1 MKRLI
6 AFITAVLCVVG
17 LFSFTAS
24 AEEVSVEELI
34 ENELWSLQFNFGGIV
49 DEEYMVSRTMEEFRT
64 MDGHILPWEKT
75 IPADEFEEMLDKF
88 FAVNEDT
95 LKAIKGF
102 SFDEYN
108 PNAFR
113 YDVDEN
119 VYICKI
125 GGIPVTGFMHYD
137 YYTCEKVGS
146 TYKAF
151 YNEIKYES
159 LASALPEGVD
169 EFEYAESLGFPESIK
184 YGGKTYYQDE
194 NSWAEYYIKTPL
206 YSGKVYTVEVD
217 GDNVRIIS
225 YGDYTAEDLPG
236 YETMLNDL
244 FVRELSFLDDYFS
257 YNLAEYALYQMT
269 SILVDKEWDDFSDT
283 IIPAEVLEPELN
295 KHFCLDEETL
305 ARFKQYAKY
314 NETEQTYTLNIY
326 GGFGG
331 GISERAYT
339 AFKKKG
345 DIYEVFFNTIMRE
358 YLRDEFDDEAEFYQY
373 IEAQG
378 YPESITYKGKTYE
391 SIYGE
396 YVCDSGLENTGKK
409 YTVDLNG
416 GIVRIHSISTFTKEE
431 HPDYVPPLEEV
442 FDDGLWLLNGFFE
455 YGTEYIVKILTNEL
469 FVWGDDH
476 DNSKPT
482 VVSSKVFEDTL
493 NKFFVATN
501 DMITALR
508 NYEGSLKYDEETDTY
523 TINYFGDFGGFMSP
537 RRYMCYGD
545 NNDGTYDVFYQTINY
560 DYLSP
565 EGYEQAEA
573 EGWPNVFVYNGVE
586 YQNGIDGYYRIESYA
601 HSGYKYRVS
610 INDDYTVRLLSVSE
624 FEESELPGYKLGDID
639 GDYQRSSSD
648 AIYLLYNVF
657 FGDTRYPLLQSCD
670 FDANGD
676 VETDDAIYLLYNIFF
691 GDTRYPLNV
700 PQTPTQTPGD
710 GWTGNF

>member
-24 AEEVSVEELI
+24 AEEVTVEDAI
-34 ENELWSLQFNFGGIV
+34 KNELWMLQFSFEGIV
-49 DEEYMVSRTMEEFRT
+49 SEEYIVFRA
-64 MDGHILPWEKT
+64 MQDFRAQDNSILPWERT
-75 IPADEFEEMLDKF
+75 IPADEFEAVLNKYFVVDDGML
-88 FAVNEDT
+88 E
-95 LKAIKGF
+95 AIRAF
-102 SFDEYN
+102 SFDQYDQY
-108 PNAFR
+108 AFS
-113 YDVDEN
+113 YDEAEN
-119 VYICKI
+119 TYSCKI
-125 GGIPVTGFMHYD
+125 EGIPVTGFMHYD

-184 YGGKTYYQDE
+184 YGGKTYFQDE

-283 IIPAEVLEPELN
+283 IIPADVLEPELN
-295 KHFCLDEETL
+295 KYFCLDEETL

-314 NETEQTYTLNIY
+314 NEAEQTYTLNIY

-331 GISERAYT
+331 GIYERAYT

-345 DIYEVFFNTIMRE
+345 DLYEVFFNTIMRE

-396 YVCDSGLENTGKK
+396 YVCDSGLESTGKK

-416 GIVRIHSISTFTKEE
+416 GIVRIHSISKFTKEE

-442 FDDGLWLLNGFFE
+442 FDDGLWLLNGYYE
-455 YGTEYIVKILTNEL
+455 YGTEYIVKILSNHLYVLE
-469 FVWGDDH
+469 DD
-476 DNSKPT
+476 DYSKPT
-482 VVSSKVFEDTL
+482 VVSAKIFEDTL
-493 NKFFVATN
+493 NKFFAATD
-501 DMITALR
+501 DMIAALR
-508 NYEGSLKYDEETDTY
+508 NYEGPLVYDEENETY
-523 TINYFGDFGGFMSP
+523 SIYYFGGFGGFMSP

-573 EGWPNVFVYNGVE
+573 EGWPNVFIYGGVE

-601 HSGYKYRVS
+601 HSGYKYHVS

-639 GDYQRSSSD
+639 GDYQKDASD

-657 FGDTRYPLLQSCD
+657 FGKDRYPMLQSGD
-670 FDANGD
+670 FDGNEK
-676 VETDDAIYLLYNIFF
+676 VEAADAIYLLYHVFF
-691 GDTRYPLNV
+691 GEERYPLNV
-700 PQTPTQTPGD
+700 PQTPPQNPGD